1 MVIQAANKRTTKAE
15 QHALN
20 VQKTNLKIQNY
31 AWLKKGNLIGIAV
44 DRQYMGQNPTVSNA
58 KKQEKKPRK
67 SHKPKAMITEDQV
80 GLEDGEII
88 IIVGRTII
96 KIIINILIIVA
107 EGDGEV
113 VIMIITIMPEAEE
126 EEVD

>member
-1 MVIQAANKRTTKAE
+1 
-15 QHALN
+15 
-20 VQKTNLKIQNY
+20 
-31 AWLKKGNLIGIAV
+31 
-44 DRQYMGQNPTVSNA
+44 MGQNPTVSNA

-126 EEVD
+126 EVD

>member
-1 MVIQAANKRTTKAE
+1 
-15 QHALN
+15 
-20 VQKTNLKIQNY
+20 
-31 AWLKKGNLIGIAV
+31 
-44 DRQYMGQNPTVSNA
+44 
-58 KKQEKKPRK
+58 
-67 SHKPKAMITEDQV
+67 MITEDQV